1 MPPRGLSRAATL
13 PIIAVDHSFE
23 EKAKLR
29 KSLAHISSRSLARSI
44 SKIEI
49 ESTQPQPTKAAA
61 ATTILPAIPESESE
75 SESNWVDI
83 LNNKLAA
90 LSELSNLSTGG
101 FEAYENS
108 DEFLADR
115 YFDWLKRESL
125 LQQWEAEEKRLG
137 EAGAEEEKASG
148 VAMYVPEDTD
158 HIHLPEYGRGSNP
171 EQAKRDD
178 SALREA
184 VGRPCQRARF
194 PRRRSIRMAWF

>member
-29 KSLAHISSRSLARSI
+29 KSLAHISTRSLARSI

-49 ESTQPQPTKAAA
+49 ESTQHQPTKAAA
-61 ATTILPAIPESESE
+61 VTTILPAIPESE

-90 LSELSNLSTGG
+90 LSELSNLSTVD
-101 FEAYENS
+101 FEAYETS
-108 DEFLADR
+108 DEFLTDR

-125 LQQWEAEEKRLG
+125 LQQWEAEEKRLAEDG
-137 EAGAEEEKASG
+137 PEEEEASG
-148 VAMYVPEDTD
+148 FAMHVPEVTD
-158 HIHLPEYGRGSNP
+158 HIHLPDYGRGSNP
-171 EQAKRDD
+171 EQAKRSY
-178 SALREA
+178 SAL
-184 VGRPCQRARF
+184 
-194 PRRRSIRMAWF
+194 

>member
-29 KSLAHISSRSLARSI
+29 KSLAHISTRSLARSI

-49 ESTQPQPTKAAA
+49 ESTQHQPTKAAA
-61 ATTILPAIPESESE
+61 VTTILPAIPESE

-90 LSELSNLSTGG
+90 LSELSNLSTVD
-101 FEAYENS
+101 FEAYETS

-125 LQQWEAEEKRLG
+125 LQQWEAEEKRLT
-137 EAGAEEEKASG
+137 EAGPEEEEASG
-148 VAMYVPEDTD
+148 FTMQVPEDTD

-171 EQAKRDD
+171 EQAKRSD

>member
-61 ATTILPAIPESESE
+61 ATTIIPAIPESESE

-171 EQAKRDD
+171 EQAKRSD

>member
-13 PIIAVDHSFE
+13 PIIAFDHSFE

-29 KSLAHISSRSLARSI
+29 KSLAHISTRSLARSI

-49 ESTQPQPTKAAA
+49 ESTQHQPTKAAA
-61 ATTILPAIPESESE
+61 VTTILPAIPE

-90 LSELSNLSTGG
+90 LSELSNLSTVD
-101 FEAYENS
+101 FEAYETS

-171 EQAKRDD
+171 EQAKRSD